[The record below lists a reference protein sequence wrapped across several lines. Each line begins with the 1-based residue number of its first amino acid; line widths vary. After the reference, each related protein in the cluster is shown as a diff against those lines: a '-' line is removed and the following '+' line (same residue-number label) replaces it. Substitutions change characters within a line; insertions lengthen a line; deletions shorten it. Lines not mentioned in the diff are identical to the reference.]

1 MRSSIWGIMTFFL
14 AIALLFVLA
23 PSETGMAVTNN
34 STNATQTVDKI
45 GAPVVNSLL
54 GVGTMAVV
62 ALFIGSFLAGDA
74 W

>member
-1 MRSSIWGIMTFFL
+1 MRESIWGVMTFFL
-14 AIALLFVLA
+14 VVAVLFVLL
-23 PSETGMAVTNN
+23 PGETVTVTSN
-34 STNATQTVDKI
+34 STNATQTVDRI

-62 ALFIGSFLAGDA
+62 ALFIGAFIAGDS

>member
-1 MRSSIWGIMTFFL
+1 MRESIWGVLTFFL
-14 AIALLFVLA
+14 VVAVLFVLA
-23 PSETGMAVTNN
+23 PGETVSVTSN
-34 STNATQTVDKI
+34 STNATQTVDRI

-62 ALFIGSFLAGDA
+62 ALFIGAFIAGDS

>member
-1 MRSSIWGIMTFFL
+1 MRESIWGVLTFFL
-14 AIALLFVLA
+14 VVAVLFVLA
-23 PSETGMAVTNN
+23 PGETVSVTSN
-34 STNATQTVDKI
+34 STNATQTVDQI

-62 ALFIGSFLAGDA
+62 ALFIGAFIAGDS